1 MVNNYLLGKEPVPFD
16 LLYWNSDSTRM
27 PATMHNFYLRKIY
40 LENKLIEPGGLSLG
54 SVPINLGKVET
65 PSFILATVE
74 DHIAP
79 WKSTYVGV
87 DIYGGPVNFCLAA
100 SDHIAGVVNAPDSG
114 KYSHW
119 TNSGR
124 PKSPN
129 GWLAGAT
136 EHTGSWWLEWLK
148 WVRRHGGGKVPAR
161 VPGDSTLT
169 VIEDAPGSYVK
180 LRFQ

>member
-1 MVNNYLLGKEPVPFD
+1 
-16 LLYWNSDSTRM
+16 M

-79 WKSTYVGV
+79 WKSTYAGV

-100 SDHIAGVVNAPDSG
+100 SGHIAGVVNAPDSG

-119 TNSGR
+119 T
-124 PKSPN
+124 
-129 GWLAGAT
+129 
-136 EHTGSWWLEWLK
+136 EHTGSWWPEWLK

-161 VPGDSTLT
+161 VPGDGTLT